1 MSVDNTKLGYCYSA
15 ALHAIVAVAMFAYAF
30 INTLF
35 PKEKHEENKVVFEM
49 VSPEPQ
55 SAVSPP
61 QQSEPAEAAEPELNA
76 EKIEEIDPLEIP
88 EPEPPQPDPQPEPQ
102 PAPPEPAPA
111 PEPTPK
117 PAPKKIEKKPEQKTI
132 SFEEWKKKNKKTS
145 QKKPTKRPQQ
155 KPVKIGK
162 ITSQTSNIDSLARNP
177 RPSAGP
183 NAGAV
188 VDVLAAYSQEILMLA
203 KRNWKVPTISSDSL
217 YARVAFNVSRL
228 GAISNVRIVESS
240 GDDDFDKSVIQVL
253 KAITIPAPPDNKPH
267 AISITFTAK

>member
-15 ALHAIVAVAMFAYAF
+15 ALHVIVAVAMFAYAL
-30 INTLF
+30 IDTLF

-49 VSPEPQ
+49 VSPEMQ
-55 SAVSPP
+55 SAVSAP
-61 QQSEPAEAAEPELNA
+61 QQPEPAEPELNA
-76 EKIEEIDPLEIP
+76 EKIEELDPLEIP
-88 EPEPPQPDPQPEPQ
+88 EPTPPQPEPQ
-102 PAPPEPAPA
+102 PAPPDPAPS
-111 PEPTPK
+111 PK
-117 PAPKKIEKKPEQKTI
+117 PAPNPAPKPEPKKVEKKPAQKTV
-132 SFEEWKKKNKKTS
+132 SFEEWKRANKKTS
-145 QKKPTKRPQQ
+145 QKKPTKRVQQ

-162 ITSQTSNIDSLARNP
+162 ITSQTSNLDSLSQNP

-188 VDVLAAYSQEILMLA
+188 VDMLAAYSQEILMLA

-217 YARVAFNVSRL
+217 YAKVAFNVSRL

-253 KAITIPAPPDNKPH
+253 RAITIPAPPDNKPH

>member
-15 ALHAIVAVAMFAYAF
+15 ALHVIVAVAMFAYALV
-30 INTLF
+30 NTLF
-35 PKEKHEENKVVFEM
+35 PKEKNVENKVVFEM
-49 VSPEPQ
+49 VDPEPQ
-55 SAVSPP
+55 SAVSSP
-61 QQSEPAEAAEPELNA
+61 QQPEPAEPELNV

-88 EPEPPQPDPQPEPQ
+88 EPVPPQPEPEPQ
-102 PAPPEPAPA
+102 PTPPDPEPS
-111 PEPTPK
+111 PK
-117 PAPKKIEKKPEQKTI
+117 PAPKPEPKKVERKPAQKTVL
-132 SFEEWKKKNKKTS
+132 FDEWKKKNKKTS

-162 ITSQTSNIDSLARNP
+162 ITSQTSNLDSLSQNP

-188 VDVLAAYSQEILMLA
+188 VDMLAAYSQEILMLA

-217 YARVAFNVSRL
+217 YAKVAFSVSRL
-228 GAISNVRIVESS
+228 GAISNVRIIESS

-253 KAITIPAPPDNKPH
+253 RAITIPAPPDNKPH
-267 AISITFTAK
+267 TISITFTAK